1 MGQPAGAGAPT
12 PRSGPAGQ
20 FMSPPGPEEAQ
31 LLATGRSLA
40 LAAEQAAALTPA
52 DVRAAAER
60 EIDEASALF
69 DEFPATERNEIE
81 ELEARLRALRDA
93 DPVEPSVEPS
103 GLGRLFGRRSR
114 KSNVDPSEERLRALS
129 LGSMGKARAILFNA
143 REGRGHATSSALL
156 RLAEAY
162 GAELA
167 EHRSMGGELDVHEG
181 GEERAR
187 QLVQSALR
195 RFPAPW
201 IAESN
206 AFSIPVQ
213 IRHVNAGE
221 RAAYRRRDDL
231 PSMAAGRD
239 IAAIL
244 VPDVRENR
252 NPYDSGG
259 PDRAAFHELGHRMQ
273 HANPTIGALEHEHI
287 RRRTTAPTGEREPL
301 TPLPGKGESGWA
313 SNFADPYQGRDYS
326 RAYPDDTPTEI
337 LSVGM
342 EALFGGAYGG
352 FIGAGRYAPD
362 DDSRFFILGL
372 LAAHDGGAEA
382 R

>member
-12 PRSGPAGQ
+12 PPSGPAGQ

-40 LAAEQAAALTPA
+40 LAAEREAALSPA
-52 DVRAAAER
+52 DVRAIADGEV
-60 EIDEASALF
+60 DEASERF
-69 DEFPATERNEIE
+69 DEFPARDRNEIE
-81 ELEARLRALRDA
+81 ELEAQLLAA
-93 DPVEPSVEPS
+93 DPDEPAAAPS
-103 GLGRLFGRRSR
+103 LLYRLFGRGPRRAGVDTVEARWR
-114 KSNVDPSEERLRALS
+114 KLRR
-129 LGSMGKARAILFNA
+129 GHVGQARAMLFNA

-156 RLAEAY
+156 KLAAAY
-162 GAELA
+162 GAELTA
-167 EHRSMGGELDVHEG
+167 HRSMGGELDVHDG

-195 RFPAPW
+195 RFPTSW

-213 IRHVNAGE
+213 VRHAGAGE
-221 RAAYRRRDDL
+221 RAAYRRRDDA
-231 PSMAAGRD
+231 PSGAAGRD
-239 IAAIL
+239 VAAIL
-244 VPDVRENR
+244 VPAIMDNR

-259 PDRAAFHELGHRMQ
+259 PDRAALHELGHRMQ
-273 HANPTIGALEHEHI
+273 HANPAISALEHEHI

-326 RAYPDDTPTEI
+326 GTYPDDTPTEI

-352 FIGAGRYAPD
+352 FIGAGRYASD

-372 LAAHDGGAEA
+372 LATHDGGAET